1 MSAPKNAGHDPD
13 QGPPPSTSSASGG
26 RIVVFDL
33 DGTLVD
39 SAGDLINT
47 LNKVIEREGLQ
58 PIGRDYVGHL
68 VGQGALRML
77 DKAYQHHGLSLDE
90 TTRSRLLADFLSV
103 YEDHIANETRA
114 FDGVVDVL
122 DNLRA
127 DGWTLA
133 VCTNK
138 YEGLSR
144 KLLGALELDHY
155 FAAICGSDTFSVRKP
170 DPGHL
175 FGTIN
180 KAGSDRSRAIMVG
193 DSATDIN
200 TAKAAGIPVIGV
212 TFGYSDVLISDL
224 EPDHIVSHYKDMMD
238 AIGKIGHAP

>member
-1 MSAPKNAGHDPD
+1 MNAESDPDRNSDQNPSRSAPTG
-13 QGPPPSTSSASGG
+13 SGG

-39 SAGDLINT
+39 SAGDLIST
-47 LNKVIEREGLQ
+47 LNKVIAREGLQ
-58 PIGRDYVGHL
+58 PIGREFVGHL

-77 DKAYQHHGLSLDE
+77 DKAYQYHGMTLDE
-90 TTRSRLLADFLSV
+90 ATRNRLLGEFLRV
-103 YEDHIANETRA
+103 YEDHIADETRA

-122 DNLRA
+122 DNLRT

-144 KLLGALELDHY
+144 KLLGALKLDHY

-170 DPGHL
+170 DPDHL
-175 FGTIN
+175 FGTID
-180 KAGSDRSRAIMVG
+180 KAGSDRRRAIMVG

-200 TAKAAGIPVIGV
+200 TAKAAAIPVIGV
-212 TFGYSDVLISDL
+212 TFGYSDVLIHEL
-224 EPDHIVSHYKDMMD
+224 EPDHIVSHYREMMG
-238 AIGKIGHAP
+238 IIRKIGHAA